1 MKEYTYN
8 KRKIKANREN
18 QKVHTEQLKHAYTK
32 AKDSKQK
39 SAYSIPI
46 TDQWGL

>member
-18 QKVHTEQLKHAYTK
+18 QTEQLKHAYTK